1 MAYDVAALM
10 EYKNL
15 SLLDAANYVV
25 NEKLVKLGGDGGLI
39 AIDNQGNIA
48 MPFNT
53 TGMYRA
59 YKKSS
64 GESQILIF
72 KK

>member
-1 MAYDVAALM
+1 M
-10 EYKNL
+10 EYKEK
-15 SLLDAANYVV
+15 SLIDAANYVV

-53 TGMYRA
+53 AGMYRG
-59 YKKSS
+59 YKKSN
-64 GESQILIF
+64 GESKILIF
-72 KK
+72 KN